1 MHVLILNFL
10 MLKNCDLFQE
20 IEKDQTLGLGE
31 EEGRKSMAR
40 HSCPESCWQPSN
52 SARDLVDWEFAI
64 DCKWIGMNT
73 SRVLCIWNHHSERI
87 KRNKGPSHLVQA
99 NLYIFCFF
107 PGTFLIVFFCLDNQ
121 ITQDHGKF
129 VPTLSY
135 WKKRNEDLS
144 EGIFFLTLGRMEEDR
159 EELTQCFYLLSQ
171 QKQVLSWLI
180 HLPYSLHHII

>member
-87 KRNKGPSHLVQA
+87 KRNKGPIHLVQA

-107 PGTFLIVFFCLDNQ
+107 PGTFQLCFSV
-121 ITQDHGKF
+121 
-129 VPTLSY
+129 
-135 WKKRNEDLS
+135 
-144 EGIFFLTLGRMEEDR
+144 LTIKLHKTMES
-159 EELTQCFYLLSQ
+159 LSQ
-171 QKQVLSWLI
+171 PCLTGKRGMRIFQKEYS
-180 HLPYSLHHII
+180 SLHQEGWRKVEKS